1 MSGGDQRGEGPPA
14 GLTPAAIARAREAA
28 LEELR
33 RRPRAPSW
41 RRDAVGTA
49 LAVLG
54 TTALVLG
61 LGSWFSIV
69 DIDRLSGR
77 LVPLGLLVA
86 LQALGVYAAIAPGK
100 NLLRRIVAV
109 LAVTAMGAIVA
120 TRGAGASSATPA
132 IACSSSHLAVDLI
145 PLGLVLF
152 ALRRFAWTLDR
163 SLLAGAAAA
172 ATGAIAGELSCARG
186 WTHVLIHHIG
196 AGLLI
201 VVACVVISRMRKPR
215 SFAP

>member
-1 MSGGDQRGEGPPA
+1 MSGDGHGRANEPA
-14 GLTPAAIARAREAA
+14 SLSPAAMTRARSAG

-33 RRPRAPSW
+33 RKPRAVSW
-41 RRDAVGTA
+41 RRDAIGTA

-61 LGSWFSIV
+61 LGTWLSIV
-69 DIDRLSGR
+69 EPRRLAQRAGA
-77 LVPLGLLVA
+77 VCLLIA
-86 LQALGVYAAIAPGK
+86 LQGLGVYAAIAPGK
-100 NLLRRIVAV
+100 NLFRRVVAL
-109 LAVTAMGAIVA
+109 LAVTAGVAIVA
-120 TRGAGASSATPA
+120 SRGAGVSPETPA

-186 WTHVLIHHIG
+186 WIHALIHHVG

-201 VVACVVISRMRKPR
+201 VIACALISRLRKPET
-215 SFAP
+215 FAP

>member
-1 MSGGDQRGEGPPA
+1 MSGRDQKGEEPE
-14 GLTPAAIARAREAA
+14 GLAPGALARARAAA

-33 RRPRAPSW
+33 RQPRAVSW
-41 RRDAVGTA
+41 RRDAIGTV

-61 LGSWFSIV
+61 IGSFLSIV
-69 DIDRLSGR
+69 ELDRLSGR
-77 LVPLGLLVA
+77 LGLLA
-86 LQALGVYAAIAPGK
+86 LLVGLQGLGVYAAIAPGK
-100 NLLRRIVAV
+100 TLLRRLVAV
-109 LAVTAMGAIVA
+109 LAVTAVVAMVA
-120 TRGAGASSATPA
+120 TRGEGASPATPA
-132 IACSSSHLAVDLI
+132 IACSGSHLAVDLI

-152 ALRRFAWTLDR
+152 ALRRLSWTLDR

-186 WTHVLIHHIG
+186 WCHVLIHHVG

-201 VVACVVISRMRKPR
+201 VIACVVISRMRRPY